1 MPAKGPYSNL
11 IQPNEFVAPLDL
23 NLYAQSMQYRE
34 GLAKQNLQDISNL
47 YNSAFNIPTYGKDKE
62 KLIEIENGL
71 KSQLQSL
78 NLSNLG
84 NAETASQI
92 RNLISQTVNSKDL
105 QGIAERYYTYAN
117 EEKLAKD
124 ALEKGKTYI
133 SPIIDQAEEYYSSG
147 VYKTDKRFSGSGF
160 YDPNLTAAKNEI
172 LKNAPKIKKN
182 VKQGNYFVSV
192 ESPDMDWVAS
202 QMQDLY
208 SKPEVQKF
216 MQYQFDRNHK
226 NTDWVSVGMQTL
238 QDRLQKAQAALQI
251 DPTDV
256 KAQQFIDSY
265 PSLANN
271 PERLAQIAKNER
283 FNSEFQKTLT
293 EDILAANYE
302 SFGQMDADDFAL
314 KAVDYQYNL
323 LETQAK
329 DLSLGASMNG
339 WTLQEIMVDPS
350 KRQKALVD
358 SQSAKLA
365 EFSNKE
371 SVKLQNKIAAKNDA
385 VKGGFKF
392 TDTDVITYVDKNG
405 DVKTLQYGT
414 FKSEVKKADPSTASS
429 MIASALNKKNAS
441 DPQWVPLTADKVK
454 ITGTGDKRKVKIN
467 SFYGFGGES
476 VPYDEI
482 IDISNFTE
490 KNTTDNLGQS
500 NSSKPKPSL
509 EELYFP
515 SSKNPSIKY
524 KTDVAYDS
532 SQSKWYTAPIVNT
545 QEEKD
550 NIPKGAHFIYNGELY
565 IQE

>member
-133 SPIIDQAEEYYSSG
+133 SPIKDQAEEYYSSG

-182 VKQGNYFVSV
+182 VKQGNYFVSL
-192 ESPDMDWVAS
+192 ESPDMDWVVS

-283 FNSEFQKTLT
+283 FNSEFQKALE

-314 KAVDYQYNL
+314 KAVDHQYRQLEEQFNSILPGAQQYGLTGQEINTILANGRINKNGNEITIDNLADATVTQQASATYQKSL
-323 LETQAK
+323 KQAEAKAQVKQQTLGQLGDSKIPSTQAIIIGNTNYTK
-329 DLSLGASMNG
+329 GEWDDIVGKMKSKTPK
-339 WTLQEIMVDPS
+339 WTENDKS
-350 KRQKALVD
+350 AL
-358 SQSAKLA
+358 L
-365 EFSNKE
+365 
-371 SVKLQNKIAAKNDA
+371 
-385 VKGGFKF
+385 
-392 TDTDVITYVDKNG
+392 DVIKTYPEYFGLPD
-405 DVKTLQYGT
+405 DYSSLAGT
-414 FKSEVKKADPSTASS
+414 D
-429 MIASALNKKNAS
+429 
-441 DPQWVPLTADKVK
+441 
-454 ITGTGDKRKVKIN
+454 VKIN
-467 SFYGFGGES
+467 KDGTIEIVNPWYRRNTPAADLSRLATAVNDAALKRSSNSPQNSNNTSYNKQILKQEGYS
-476 VPYDEI
+476 DELI
-482 IDISNFTE
+482 QKAIDALVAANAD
-490 KNTTDNLGQS
+490 TTDANIRHV
-500 NSSKPKPSL
+500 
-509 EELYFP
+509 
-515 SSKNPSIKY
+515 IK
-524 KTDVAYDS
+524 
-532 SQSKWYTAPIVNT
+532 QN
-545 QEEKD
+545 Q
-550 NIPKGAHFIYNGELY
+550 
-565 IQE
+565 